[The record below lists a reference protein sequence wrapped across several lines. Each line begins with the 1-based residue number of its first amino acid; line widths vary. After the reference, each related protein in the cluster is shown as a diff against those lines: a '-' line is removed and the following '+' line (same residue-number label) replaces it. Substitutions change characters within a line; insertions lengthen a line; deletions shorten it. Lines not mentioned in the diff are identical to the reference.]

1 VRAGLAAIASEL
13 RERADGLLELARLP
27 PRGAVPAVLPLPRL
41 LGAFDP
47 LLHGWR
53 SREPLLDVNHQRIV
67 TVNGIFRP
75 FALVQGRATAT
86 WTLVAGNVV
95 MKPFAPMTRSDKRA
109 LHADALDVVRYLHDD
124 A

>member
-1 VRAGLAAIASEL
+1 PE
-13 RERADGLLELARLP
+13 
-27 PRGAVPAVLPLPRL
+27 PRL

-53 SREPLLDVNHQRIV
+53 SREPLLDAHHQRIV

-75 FALVQGRATAT
+75 FALVKGRAAAT
-86 WTLVAGNVV
+86 WTLSAGRAVL
-95 MKPFAPMTRSDKRA
+95 KPFAPMTRGDERA
-109 LHADALDVVRYLHDD
+109 LQADALDVVRFLHDD